1 MPLVAYS
8 NLPTFKRLANNGH
21 DILAVDRAR
30 HQDIRELHIGFL
42 NIMPDAALQA
52 TERQFFRLIGSC
64 NRIAQFYV
72 HPFTISGVQ
81 RIGEAK
87 AHVDEYYEGFAD
99 LQIQGLD
106 ALIVTGANVTEANIT
121 QEAFWGPLIEV
132 MDWAHENVC
141 STLCSCLVSHAAFKH
156 YHNIDRT
163 HLAEKQWGVFSHQVV
178 VGDHPLLKETNTRF
192 DAPHSRFNDVSR
204 RAMEQA
210 GLKVLVDSPEGG
222 VLIATSPD
230 GFRTIYLQGHP
241 EYDTTSLLK
250 EYKREVSRFIRGELS
265 DYPPY
270 PKNYFRDQAIA
281 VLTEYRDD
289 LLDAMHK
296 DLPLPI
302 LPESELN
309 ELIDMTWVDT
319 GKALMNNWLGLVY
332 QLTDLDRREPFM
344 PGIDLNDPLG
354 LLPSAQSKAQP

>member
-1 MPLVAYS
+1 
-8 NLPTFKRLANNGH
+8 
-21 DILAVDRAR
+21 
-30 HQDIRELHIGFL
+30 
-42 NIMPDAALQA
+42 
-52 TERQFFRLIGSC
+52 
-64 NRIAQFYV
+64 
-72 HPFTISGVQ
+72 
-81 RIGEAK
+81 
-87 AHVDEYYEGFAD
+87 
-99 LQIQGLD
+99 
-106 ALIVTGANVTEANIT
+106 
-121 QEAFWGPLIEV
+121 
-132 MDWAHENVC
+132 
-141 STLCSCLVSHAAFKH
+141 
-156 YHNIDRT
+156 
-163 HLAEKQWGVFSHQVV
+163 
-178 VGDHPLLKETNTRF
+178 
-192 DAPHSRFNDVSR
+192 
-204 RAMEQA
+204 MEQA